1 MKEVKAYIR
10 HQMVNRVVEG
20 LESGGFTDM
29 TLIDVH
35 RIVAGISSA
44 EYQYSLELAEKYM
57 NVIRLELVCRDEEA
71 ETVVAIIASTA
82 RTGRRGD
89 GLIAVTP
96 VESLTRIS
104 TGQTGEAALKT
115 ANGQPPSH

>member
-10 HQMVNRVVEG
+10 HHMVNRVVEA
-20 LESGGFTDM
+20 LESEGFTDM

-35 RIVAGISSA
+35 RIVTGVSST
-44 EYQYSLELAEKYM
+44 EYQYSLQLAEKYM
-57 NVIRLELVCRDEEA
+57 DVIRLELVCRDDEA
-71 ETVVAIIASTA
+71 EIVMAIIGRTA

-89 GLIAVTP
+89 GRITVTP
-96 VESLTRIS
+96 VEAVVHIS

-115 ANGQPPSH
+115 HDGPSP